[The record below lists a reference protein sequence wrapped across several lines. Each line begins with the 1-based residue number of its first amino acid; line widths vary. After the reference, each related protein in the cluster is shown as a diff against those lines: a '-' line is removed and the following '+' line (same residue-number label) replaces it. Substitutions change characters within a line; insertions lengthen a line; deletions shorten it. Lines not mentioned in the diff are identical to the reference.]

1 MTSKTSKKQGRVQ
14 RRPGL
19 TGAIKSAAPR
29 GILPS
34 SLRGL
39 AAALICCAALM
50 FVASA
55 IVYSTA
61 DPNRYVTP
69 ASLTVLYISCFCG
82 GLVAAKC
89 NRGAALVCGTLVSVM
104 LLTLL
109 FVASFLL
116 DPSLSAEHSLPLAI
130 GLRGIAIAL
139 SILGAL
145 VGGGEKKKKKQ
156 NRKK

>member
-1 MTSKTSKKQGRVQ
+1 MNSKTSKKQGRAQ
-14 RRPGL
+14 NRNRL

-39 AAALICCAALM
+39 AAALICCAVLM
-50 FVASA
+50 LIVSA

-69 ASLTVLYISCFCG
+69 AALTVLYISCFCG
-82 GLVAAKC
+82 GLISAKL

-104 LLTLL
+104 LLILL
-109 FVASFLL
+109 FGASLLL
-116 DPSLSAEHSLPLAI
+116 DPTLSAEHSLPLAI
-130 GLRGIAIAL
+130 GLRGIAIAI
-139 SILGAL
+139 SILGAFI
-145 VGGGEKKKKKQ
+145 GAGERKKKKI